1 MRLGR
6 IAVVIALIAF
16 GLLCSCARHG
26 GLIALAGDQSG
37 ILRLETILAQSPLPH
52 GWTVSPGGEAVQAT
66 VELAST
72 AASSQTSID
81 AKSSVVAPA
90 GRRWF
95 VPALRLSDPRFSLTA
110 AGAKAAG
117 LRPLEDVLPPF
128 RAPLVDGRWPGQD
141 GYPFVEDLRLSVSA
155 ARGRV
160 PRDLAD
166 WAIAAARR
174 AAGDEERPIVL
185 GATGDIQVGPREGA
199 LLVSGEDGRAAV
211 LEGGLLP
218 LLGSFDFLIGNLEG
232 QISLRGEPNP
242 RKRYLFR
249 FPPGT
254 AAALKSAGFGLL
266 LFGNNH
272 ALDYGLGAFE
282 DTLSDFD
289 DAGMPYV
296 GAGLDAARAA
306 AVKRLRIAGS
316 DRLFAFIGFAA
327 FPAEAMGFTTE
338 EAAAEANRPG
348 VNADEAATIEA
359 IRSAAAA
366 GDTVVVLSHGGREYV
381 DAPPRDV
388 EERYRRFVDAGA
400 ALVVGSHPHVL
411 QGVEAR
417 GSSLIAYSLGNFV
430 FTGEAEPPPGQK
442 GALVAFLMYRGVA
455 RGLRLYPLR
464 VGYQGSSLY
473 DDHGDAEARFAGL
486 CAELARVA
494 R

>member
-66 VELAST
+66 VELASA

-81 AKSSVVAPA
+81 ARPSVVAPA
-90 GRRWF
+90 GRRWL

-110 AGAKAAG
+110 AEAKAAG

-128 RAPLVDGRWPGQD
+128 RTPLVDGRWPGQD
-141 GYPFVEDLRLSVSA
+141 GYPFTEDLWLSVSA
-155 ARGRV
+155 ARGKA
-160 PRDLAD
+160 PRELAD
-166 WAIAAARR
+166 WALAAARR
-174 AAGDEERPIVL
+174 AAREEERPIVL

-199 LLVSGEDGRAAV
+199 LLISGEEGRVAV

-218 LLGSFDFLIGNLEG
+218 LLRSFDFLIGNLEG

-272 ALDYGLGAFE
+272 ALDFGLDAFQ
-282 DTLSDFD
+282 DTLKDLD
-289 DAGMPYV
+289 GTGMPYV
-296 GAGLDAARAA
+296 GAGLDADRAVA
-306 AVKRLRIAGS
+306 IKRLRIAGAVR
-316 DRLFAFIGFAA
+316 DFAFIGFAA
-327 FPAEAMGFTTE
+327 FPKEAMGFTTE
-338 EAAAEANRPG
+338 EAAAGPNRPG
-348 VNADEAATIEA
+348 VNADEAATMTA
-359 IRSAAAA
+359 IGSAAAT
-366 GDTVVVLSHGGREYV
+366 GDTVVVLSHGGREYL
-381 DAPPRDV
+381 DAPPQDV

-417 GSSLIAYSLGNFV
+417 GRSLIAYSLGNFV

-464 VGYQGSSLY
+464 IGFQGSTLY

-486 CAELARVA
+486 CAELARAA